1 MAKQPKKL
9 MGEELMSWTQ
19 TPITR
24 SYPSGYPTV
33 NAEPTDSRRLWS
45 NHEGAKLIFR
55 LSNLVPMMVAISMV
69 IPVTLVGT
77 FRLGEILV
85 LALYPFYFK
94 HIAKAL
100 RNREVL
106 FLLSLATLWF
116 CSQLLSDIFN
126 GSTTKNLLRGLGS
139 IVLTM
144 TTFVFFCGLYARD
157 YRNHLGAVLGAIAG
171 GLLSASLIYRFD
183 RGNQSY
189 AENLWDFYVSGWA
202 HPAFALLSFLLFR
215 KHPWILF
222 PVGIVYA
229 VLANIYG
236 GRSDGLIVLIST
248 LFFFYLWIQ
257 LSKSGVNL
265 RGTMRKGFILSSVL
279 LVPMYFMYVS
289 FAQAGT
295 LGKSAKIQI
304 DLAKNPY
311 NPVEVL
317 LLARNES
324 LIALDAIYEKP
335 LLGHGSWANPGHL
348 RRLYLLKM
356 REIYGSKAPKQIFQ
370 DILPVHSVLLGAWVF
385 GGFAGFVFWAYV
397 IYRTFYLANRLLLG
411 ASLAMIAL
419 VVVYLPY
426 FSWHVMFSPN
436 SFARFSW
443 PLHMAFLIFA
453 DAYWTQRRVDTNQ

>member
-1 MAKQPKKL
+1 
-9 MGEELMSWTQ
+9 MSWAQSSMDSRMT
-19 TPITR
+19 
-24 SYPSGYPTV
+24 SGFPAV
-33 NAEPTDSRRLWS
+33 SAIPTDLKRQWS
-45 NHEGAKLIFR
+45 DHEGAKLIFR
-55 LSNLVPMMVAISMV
+55 LSNLVPMLVAISMV
-69 IPVTLVGT
+69 IPVALIGT
-77 FRLGEILV
+77 FRLGELLV
-85 LALYPFYFK
+85 LALYPFYFRP
-94 HIAKAL
+94 IFKAL

-116 CSQLLSDIFN
+116 CSQLLSDIYN

-144 TTFVFFCGLYARD
+144 TTFLFFCGLYARD
-157 YRNHLGAVLGAIAG
+157 YRNHLGAVIGASAG
-171 GLLSASLIYRFD
+171 GVLSASLIYRFD
-183 RGNQSY
+183 GGNQSY
-189 AENLWDFYVSGWA
+189 ADNLWDFYVSGWA

-215 KHPWILF
+215 KHPWVLF
-222 PVGIVYA
+222 PVGIIYA

-248 LFFFYLWIQ
+248 LFLFYLWIQ
-257 LSKSGVNL
+257 LGKSGANL
-265 RGTMRKGFILSSVL
+265 RGTMRKGFILSAVL
-279 LVPMYFMYVS
+279 LVPIYFLYVS
-289 FAQAGT
+289 YAQAGT

-311 NPVEVL
+311 NPIEVL

-356 REIYGSKAPKQIFQ
+356 REIYGAKAPRKIFQ

-385 GGFAGFVFWAYV
+385 GGFAGFAFWAYV

-411 ASLAMIAL
+411 SSLAMIAL

-453 DAYWTQRRVDTNQ
+453 EAYWTQRRVDADR

>member
-1 MAKQPKKL
+1 
-9 MGEELMSWTQ
+9 
-19 TPITR
+19 
-24 SYPSGYPTV
+24 
-33 NAEPTDSRRLWS
+33 
-45 NHEGAKLIFR
+45 
-55 LSNLVPMMVAISMV
+55 
-69 IPVTLVGT
+69 
-77 FRLGEILV
+77 
-85 LALYPFYFK
+85 
-94 HIAKAL
+94 
-100 RNREVL
+100 
-106 FLLSLATLWF
+106 
-116 CSQLLSDIFN
+116 
-126 GSTTKNLLRGLGS
+126 
-139 IVLTM
+139 
-144 TTFVFFCGLYARD
+144 
-157 YRNHLGAVLGAIAG
+157 
-171 GLLSASLIYRFD
+171 
-183 RGNQSY
+183 
-189 AENLWDFYVSGWA
+189 
-202 HPAFALLSFLLFR
+202 
-215 KHPWILF
+215 
-222 PVGIVYA
+222 VGIIYA

-248 LFFFYLWIQ
+248 LFLFYLWIQ
-257 LSKSGVNL
+257 LGKSGANL
-265 RGTMRKGFILSSVL
+265 RGTMRKGFILSAVL
-279 LVPMYFMYVS
+279 LVPIYFLYVS
-289 FAQAGT
+289 YAQAGT

-356 REIYGSKAPKQIFQ
+356 REIYGAKAPRKIFQ

-411 ASLAMIAL
+411 SSLAMIAL

-453 DAYWTQRRVDTNQ
+453 EAYWTQRRVDADR